1 MAVFR
6 NWIFPLGFP
15 AKIEATNKA
24 ELKNKCFWTNGSYTY
39 SDVLYCYVSE
49 SRPQFEIEREVVKN
63 NFGENNVIFQSK
75 IQKYRFDF
83 IVNSAFVDMWST
95 LTFHDEVKL
104 THLRAEQTVIIKNLE
119 FEDNTQGV
127 DQGTISI
134 IGELSIV
141 LDRKCDDS
149 DVIITTC

>member
-15 AKIEATNKA
+15 AKIEATNNV
-24 ELKNKCFWTNGSYTY
+24 EFKNKCFWVKGDSRY
-39 SDVLYCYVSE
+39 SDVFYCYVSE

-75 IQKYRFDF
+75 IEKYKFDF
-83 IVNSAFVDMWST
+83 IVNSAFVDIWST
-95 LTFHDEVKL
+95 LTMHDEVKI
-104 THLRAEQTVIIKNLE
+104 THLRANQAVILKNLE
-119 FEDNTQGV
+119 FTDNTQGV

-134 IGELSIV
+134 VGELSIV
-141 LDRKCDDS
+141 LDRKCADS
-149 DVIITTC
+149 DIIPTNC

>member
-1 MAVFR
+1 M
-6 NWIFPLGFP
+6 
-15 AKIEATNKA
+15 T
-24 ELKNKCFWTNGSYTY
+24 FWT
-39 SDVLYCYVSE
+39 LI
-49 SRPQFEIEREVVKN
+49 RIRQ
-63 NFGENNVIFQSK
+63 
-75 IQKYRFDF
+75 
-83 IVNSAFVDMWST
+83 AFSHLANVDMWST